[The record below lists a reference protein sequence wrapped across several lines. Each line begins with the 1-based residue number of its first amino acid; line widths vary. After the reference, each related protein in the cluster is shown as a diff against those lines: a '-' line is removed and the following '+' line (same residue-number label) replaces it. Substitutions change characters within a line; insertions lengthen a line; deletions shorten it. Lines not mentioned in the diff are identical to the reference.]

1 MDRYSS
7 EHCNNDPLIS
17 ADENSSGSNFT
28 WNQLLENLLDGI
40 LLVDKNKI
48 VKCNKAA
55 VKLLGYTDANELIGI
70 SPLELWP
77 EFHSHINYS
86 FEKTAEDIPTS
97 QNIKESSFEW
107 TYLNNI
113 GNMIHLEI
121 TSFQIYNKKKFI
133 LYIILKDITSLK
145 ETQKLLLQQSY
156 FKQLFENCLETIVIL
171 DSKGRIL
178 RINKEGYEIY
188 NNNAKSEITDM
199 LFKDNLTNLY
209 NRSYF
214 IEHLNNE
221 VENRKNS
228 GKKMTIIFMDLDD
241 FKKLNDALGHN
252 IGDKALIYFS
262 HKLRCIIGDRGIIS
276 RIGGDEF
283 SILLPEITRIEDAL
297 NISNEIIDGFSKQTQ
312 IDSYSLLI
320 TASIGIS
327 IYPDDGQ
334 DTETL
339 MKNADIAMNEAK
351 KQVTKKVLLYS
362 PDFYEQIREEFKID
376 NYLRNALIDNEFYL
390 DYQPIVEASTGRIVG
405 AEALLRWQQ
414 PKLGLVTP
422 DSFIKIA
429 ERNRTILDIGKWV
442 FKTVCQQ
449 IKKLSDNGIDSIFIS
464 LNVSIVQLEQDSF
477 SDWIRE
483 TIERYS
489 IPPKLIIIE
498 ITETSLMEN
507 LEKVKKEIEKIHSLG
522 IRVAIDD
529 FGTGYSSLGQIKKLH
544 INDLKVDKIFINDIG
559 DKESHIIVSAIISIS
574 KNLNMKVIAEGVET
588 KEQLE
593 FLKSHNCDMVQGY
606 LFSRPIS
613 SEKLELLLKSK

>member
-1 MDRYSS
+1 MGERDMDKHSS
-7 EHCNNDPLIS
+7 EHCKNDPLIS
-17 ADENSSGSNFT
+17 IDENRRSSNFT

-40 LLVDKNKI
+40 LLVDENNPA
-48 VKCNKAA
+48 C
-55 VKLLGYTDANELIGI
+55 
-70 SPLELWP
+70 
-77 EFHSHINYS
+77 
-86 FEKTAEDIPTS
+86 

-107 TYLNNI
+107 TYQNNI
-113 GNMIHLEI
+113 GNIIHLEI
-121 TSFQIYNKKKFI
+121 TPLQIY
-133 LYIILKDITSLK
+133 
-145 ETQKLLLQQSY
+145 
-156 FKQLFENCLETIVIL
+156 
-171 DSKGRIL
+171 GRILL
-178 RINKEGYEIY
+178 RINKKTYEID
-188 NNNAKSEITDM
+188 NNNEKSEIIDM
-199 LFKDNLTNLY
+199 VFKDKLTKLY

-214 IEHLNNE
+214 IEKLNNE

-228 GKKMTIIFMDLDD
+228 GKKMTVIFMDLDN
-241 FKKLNDALGHN
+241 FKKLNNALGYN

-262 HKLRCIIGDRGIIS
+262 HKLKSIIGDRGIIS

-283 SILLPEITRIEDAL
+283 SILLPEITKIEDAM

-312 IDSYSLLI
+312 IDSHSLFI

-327 IYPDDGQ
+327 IYPNDGQ

-351 KQVTKKVLLYS
+351 KQVRRKAVLYS
-362 PDFYEQIREEFKID
+362 PDFYEQIRVEFIID
-376 NYLRNALIDNEFYL
+376 NYLRNALVDNEFYL
-390 DYQPIVEASTGRIVG
+390 DYQPIVEASTGRVVG

-414 PKLGLVTP
+414 PELGLVSP

-429 ERNRTILDIGKWV
+429 EGNRTILDIGKWV

-449 IKKLSDNGIDSIFIS
+449 IKKLSANGIDSIFIS

-477 SDWIRE
+477 SEWIKE

-489 IPPKLIIIE
+489 IPPKLLIIE

-507 LEKVKKEIEKIHSLG
+507 LEKVKREIEKIRSLG

-559 DKESHIIVSAIISIS
+559 DKASDIIVSAIISIS
-574 KNLNMKVIAEGVET
+574 KNLNMEVIAEGVET
-588 KEQLE
+588 KEQLD
-593 FLKSHNCDMVQGY
+593 FLKNLNCDMVQGY
-606 LFSRPIS
+606 LFSKPVT
-613 SEKLELLLKSK
+613 SEKLELLVKNKYPF